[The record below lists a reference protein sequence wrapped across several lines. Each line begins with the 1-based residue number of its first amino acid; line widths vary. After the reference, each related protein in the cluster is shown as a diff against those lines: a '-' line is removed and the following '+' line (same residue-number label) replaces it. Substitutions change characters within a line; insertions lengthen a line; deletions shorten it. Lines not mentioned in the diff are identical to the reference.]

1 MSDSKHAIILSTS
14 NSKIESEENQR
25 EKEKK
30 NIQHNAKCKVG
41 KHHGT
46 SMNTKMVE

>member
-1 MSDSKHAIILSTS
+1 MSESKHAIILSTS
-14 NSKIESEENQR
+14 NSKIESEETNG
-25 EKEKK
+25 KIEKK
-30 NIQHNAKCKVG
+30 NIQHNTKCKVG